1 LSSFTT
7 GLEFISEI
15 IQSNENTIKGLIEDS
30 LAGKQQSTT
39 TTSSTT
45 LTIGN
50 SAPSK
55 TLIEG
60 FKENNQNIRH
70 CLRNI
75 RDTNTF
81 MVMTINRCIDYTK
94 ASRGFRL
101 VPKYETVDLLE
112 TLRLP
117 LECMK
122 NIQER
127 IQIEL
132 KTSPEQMKE
141 MCSHIITDKQW
152 LQENIL
158 CLLSNAVKYSTGGI
172 VTIGMKLVQVDK
184 TNLTNINNNNQN
196 NNNNNLPMKMKPQ
209 ASVSSHSSQHS
220 NHNQQVTPQKSRHR
234 ESFSLML
241 RRQMSRMTRKSV
253 MTTATSNY
261 SSERI
266 PMPQHNHF
274 VNSTSNNNSAM
285 NSVHRQ
291 TGQQQQQE
299 LSTGGSTIVSDNQTH
314 CDFIAKAVAKL
325 TTEVKENDEKIN
337 NKQVP
342 LPQSPPVEKKPEV
355 SSSNHNSN
363 CVQSPTSPSQS
374 IQHLRFEIEDN
385 GIGMSNEGMAQLFN
399 PFKQAQR
406 LAGGTGLGL
415 YSLAKRIEALNGTY
429 GVAKRTDGEQGSLF
443 WFTIPYRPDFAT
455 ANLLAYMDNELV
467 PQNKRHNH
475 QYPSKQ
481 SPPTVNTTGTNNEEE
496 KTEHL
501 DNSPVQTSPTA
512 GAMTASFKRRQL
524 SVEFPL
530 SNSPGGGDGGC
541 RFPSLTILLVDD
553 SPSIV
558 KMSTM
563 MLKRQGHTIQ
573 AADNG
578 EIALRK
584 VQEQWQKNH
593 KGFDLILMDLQMPV
607 MDGLEAT
614 RRLRRLETNKIE
626 WIKAIKN
633 NEDTVVDFEV
643 QSNNSSHS
651 IHQSPP
657 AQTNNN
663 NNPHETSFST
673 FQQWN
678 QLFSDQPYHH
688 AVIGMSANSDD
699 ETAKDAIEAGAD
711 AFLPKPFPMD
721 LFSTTVIKVLKKI
734 HENYQKSEE
743 EKQKKLK
750 QQAEEEKDSRE
761 LFNNNQHHHHSK
773 MSTPVRGV
781 GVSSPYISP
790 FGTRRYSVSDSP
802 NK

>member
-30 LAGKQQSTT
+30 LAGKQQLT
-39 TTSSTT
+39 TTSTSSTA
-45 LTIGN
+45 LTTGT
-50 SAPSK
+50 STPSK

-196 NNNNNLPMKMKPQ
+196 NNNLPMKMKPQ

-220 NHNQQVTPQKSRHR
+220 NHNQHVTPQKSRHR

-241 RRQMSRMTRKSV
+241 RRQMSRMTRRSV

-266 PMPQHNHF
+266 PMPQHHF
-274 VNSTSNNNSAM
+274 VNSNSNNNSAM

-291 TGQQQQQE
+291 AGQQQQE

-325 TTEVKENDEKIN
+325 TTEVKENDEK

-342 LPQSPPVEKKPEV
+342 PPQSPPVEKKPEV
-355 SSSNHNSN
+355 ASNHNSN
-363 CVQSPTSPSQS
+363 FVQSPTSPSQS

-455 ANLLAYMDNELV
+455 ANLLATMEDELV
-467 PQNKRHNH
+467 PQNRRFH

-481 SPPTVNTTGTNNEEE
+481 STVNTTVTTGSNEE
-496 KTEHL
+496 KTQNL
-501 DNSPVQTSPTA
+501 DDSPVQASPTA
-512 GAMTASFKRRQL
+512 GPMTTSLKRRQL

-530 SNSPGGGDGGC
+530 NNSPGGADGGC

-573 AADNG
+573 SADNG

-614 RRLRRLETNKIE
+614 RRLRRLEANKIE

-633 NEDTVVDFEV
+633 NEDTVVDFEL
-643 QSNNSSHS
+643 QSNNSS
-651 IHQSPP
+651 QSVI
-657 AQTNNN
+657 QTPTQNN
-663 NNPHETSFST
+663 NNPHETSFCT

-678 QLFSDQPYHH
+678 HLFSDQPYHH

-734 HENYQKSEE
+734 NENYQKNEE

-750 QQAEEEKDSRE
+750 QQAEEEKDHRE
-761 LFNNNQHHHHSK
+761 LFNNNHHQSK
-773 MSTPVRGV
+773 MSTPVRGA